1 MVAVPTLADEPGFD
15 LRGVNLGAEL
25 LSSYCHCDMLLHTL
39 FPKLEYIKGRSI
51 NSPTAGEDYD
61 MQYCKLG
68 KTSIQVSVLALG
80 CWPFAG
86 GRYWGDQDD
95 QLSIATIHAA
105 LDAGINFFDTAEG
118 YEAGHSERVLGQ
130 GLVGRRDQAI
140 IATKVSPN
148 HLRAEEVIAACE
160 GSLRNLQ
167 TDYID
172 LYQIHWPNHDVP
184 LAETVGALQQLKAQG
199 KIRAIGVS
207 NFAVQDLSEMVALSE
222 CATDQLPYSLLW
234 RVIEREI
241 QPLCVEHNVGIICY
255 SPLAQGL
262 LTGRY
267 RSADEVP
274 DGLARTR
281 WYNSNRA
288 MAQHNEEGCEA
299 EVFAAIEA
307 VRQIADEV
315 GAPMATVA
323 LAWVKQQ
330 AAVTSFLV
338 GARSPEEL
346 QWNLPAA
353 DLILSDDVVRR
364 LAEVTEPV
372 KAKLGENPDMWFA
385 PSRMR

>member
-1 MVAVPTLADEPGFD
+1 MEY
-15 LRGVNLGAEL
+15 RRLGQTE
-25 LSSYCHCDMLLHTL
+25 M
-39 FPKLEYIKGRSI
+39 
-51 NSPTAGEDYD
+51 
-61 MQYCKLG
+61 
-68 KTSIQVSVLALG
+68 QVSVLALG

-86 GRYWGDQDD
+86 GRYWGEQDD
-95 QLSIATIHAA
+95 NASIATVHAA

-130 GLVGRRDQAI
+130 ALVGRREQAI

-148 HLRAEEVIAACE
+148 HLRPDEVIAACE
-160 GSLRNLQ
+160 GSLRALQ

-172 LYQIHWPNHDVP
+172 LYQIHWPNHGVP
-184 LAETVGALQQLKAQG
+184 LADTVGALQQLKEQG

-207 NFAVQDLSEMVALSE
+207 NFAVQDLAEMVTLSE

-234 RVIEREI
+234 RVIEREV
-241 QPLCVEHNVGIICY
+241 QPLCVQHEVGIICY

-281 WYNSNRA
+281 WYNKSRA
-288 MAQHNEEGCEA
+288 MADHDEPGCES
-299 EVFAAIEA
+299 EVFAAVEA
-307 VRQIADEV
+307 VRTIAAEV
-315 GAPMATVA
+315 GAPMATIA

-330 AAVTSFLV
+330 LAVTSFLV

-346 QWNLPAA
+346 AWNLPAA
-353 DLILSDDVVRR
+353 DLTLTDDVLAR
-364 LAEVTEPV
+364 LAAATEPV
-372 KAKLGENPDMWFA
+372 KEKLGYNPDMWMT